1 MPLRGTVP
9 VKLHRK
15 EDAEILQIGR
25 MTCFLLED
33 GSHTD
38 NRIAA
43 VILMLPPGT
52 EGPPMHWSRM
62 HDECFFVVKGKIGAR
77 TSSVH
82 ASAQDNALTGI
93 FFRSSSIYDTRRDN

>member
-1 MPLRGTVP
+1 MPLRGTAP

-38 NRIAA
+38 NRISA
-43 VILMLPPGT
+43 VILMLPPGA

-62 HDECFFVVKGKIGAR
+62 HDECFFVVKGTLLGRGLAPSIYC
-77 TSSVH
+77 H
-82 ASAQDNALTGI
+82 DLALTE
-93 FFRSSSIYDTRRDN
+93 

>member
-9 VKLHRK
+9 VRLHRK

-43 VILMLPPGT
+43 VILMLPPGV

-62 HDECFFVVKGKIGAR
+62 HDECFFVVKGTLIGR
-77 TSSVH
+77 
-82 ASAQDNALTGI
+82 DLTPFI
-93 FFRSSSIYDTRRDN
+93 TCRDVMLTK